1 MTPKALEMKYWLAL
15 NAISGLGPRRGR
27 ELLKSF
33 GNPEAILNASERR
46 LREVSEIGDT
56 LARKIVAW
64 REEIN
69 IEKELELIAK
79 GNIKVL
85 TIEDSGYPSY
95 LSKIFDP
102 PLVLYVKGEL
112 LPKDLAA
119 VAIVGSRRPSIY
131 GKMTAEKLGRELGA
145 NGLTIIS
152 GMARGIDSAAHKG
165 ALSSGG
171 RTIAVFGNGLGI
183 IYPAENEALA
193 DDIAMSGAVISEFPM
208 LTPPERGNF
217 PRRNRIISGLSL
229 GVVVVEAAR
238 RSGALI
244 TVDRAL
250 EQGKEVFA
258 IPGRVDSPISWGTNN
273 LIQQGAK
280 IATTSDSIVEELEPL
295 LRNLQQI
302 EGGTKELKSS
312 ASGKLTPALGG
323 DEKRLY
329 ELLSDAKDIDTII
342 AESGFSASKVSSTLT
357 TLQIKKLIKEFP
369 GKVFVRSR

>member
-1 MTPKALEMKYWLAL
+1 MKKYWLAL
-15 NAISGLGPRRGR
+15 NAISGLGPRRAR
-27 ELLKSF
+27 ELLKNF
-33 GNPEAILNASERR
+33 GNPEAILNASEHK
-46 LREVSEIGDT
+46 LREVPGVGDT
-56 LARKIVAW
+56 LARKIVTW

-69 IEKELELIAK
+69 IDKELELIAK

-85 TIEDSGYPSY
+85 TIEDSGYPIP

-112 LPKDLAA
+112 LPKDTAA

-131 GKMTAEKLGRELGA
+131 GKITAEKLGRELGTK
-145 NGLTIIS
+145 GLTIVS

-165 ALSSGG
+165 TLSSGG
-171 RTIAVFGNGLGI
+171 RTIAVLGSGLGI
-183 IYPAENEALA
+183 IYPAENKALA
-193 DDIAMSGAVISEFPM
+193 DEIAASGAIISEFPM

-229 GVVVVEAAR
+229 GVVVVEAAM

-244 TVDRAL
+244 TVDCAL

-280 IATTSDSIVEELEPL
+280 IATTSDSIVLELEPL
-295 LRNLQQI
+295 LRNFQQI
-302 EGGTKELKSS
+302 EGGARKLKERKLTE
-312 ASGKLTPALGG
+312 KLTPVLGG

-342 AESGFSASKVSSTLT
+342 TESGFSASKVSSTLI

-369 GKVFVRSR
+369 GKVFVRT

>member
-1 MTPKALEMKYWLAL
+1 MKYWLAL
-15 NAISGLGPRRGR
+15 NAISGLGPQRAR
-27 ELLKSF
+27 ELLRRF
-33 GNPEAILNASERR
+33 GNPEAILNASERS
-46 LREVSEIGDT
+46 LREVPGVGET
-56 LARKIVAW
+56 LARKIVTW
-64 REEIN
+64 KEEIN
-69 IEKELELIAK
+69 IEKELELIEK
-79 GNIKVL
+79 RNIRVL
-85 TIEDSGYPSY
+85 TIEDSGYPIP
-95 LSKIFDP
+95 LSKIFAP
-102 PLVLYVKGEL
+102 PLILYVKGEL
-112 LPKDLAA
+112 LPKDTAA

-145 NGLTIIS
+145 RGLTIIS

-183 IYPAENEALA
+183 IYPPENKALA
-193 DDIAMSGAVISEFPM
+193 DEIAMSGAVISEFPM
-208 LTPPERGNF
+208 LTTPERGNF

-244 TVDRAL
+244 TADCAL

-280 IATTSDSIVEELEPL
+280 IVTTSDSIVEELEPL

-302 EGGTKELKSS
+302 EGGIRELKES
-312 ASGKLTPALGG
+312 ASEKLTPALGG

-342 AESGFSASKVSSTLT
+342 AESGFPASKVSSTLI
-357 TLQIKKLIKEFP
+357 TLQIKKLIEEFP
-369 GKVFVRSR
+369 GKVFVRR